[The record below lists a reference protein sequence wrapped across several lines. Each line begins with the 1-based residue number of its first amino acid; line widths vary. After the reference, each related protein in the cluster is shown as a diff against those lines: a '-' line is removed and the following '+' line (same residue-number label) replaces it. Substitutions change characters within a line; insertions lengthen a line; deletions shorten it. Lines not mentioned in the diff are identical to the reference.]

1 MASGLEQCLF
11 EAGSLVHRE
20 REEGGKKAM
29 RCIADRRDEP
39 RGIDLPLS
47 DADRLKLLTPQS
59 GRLRAVLD
67 TDTYNEI
74 DDQFAL
80 VQAILSPERIDL
92 QAIYAAPF
100 HNSRSDGPGHGME
113 LSYGEILELLSRL
126 GISPDGL
133 VHRGV
138 TEYVGREKAARP
150 AAAVDDLIARARA
163 GSTDDPLYVV
173 AIGAISNV
181 ASALLRAP
189 DIIDRTVVVW
199 LGGHS
204 LASANQVEFNL
215 KQDVGGAQVL
225 FDSGVPLVLVPCM
238 GVTSHLH
245 STVPEIERYIEPCGE
260 IGRFLAMRF
269 KAYSDNHLGWS
280 KEIWDMAAVAWI
292 LDPEW
297 APSVLVPTPILTDQM
312 TYSTDLSR
320 HPMRYVT
327 HVRRDPILRDFIG
340 KLENAANG

>member
-1 MASGLEQCLF
+1 M
-11 EAGSLVHRE
+11 
-20 REEGGKKAM
+20 
-29 RCIADRRDEP
+29 
-39 RGIDLPLS
+39 PLS
-47 DADRLKLLTPQS
+47 NADRLKLLTPRP

-74 DDQFAL
+74 DDQYAL
-80 VQAILSPERIDL
+80 VQALLSPERIDL

-100 HNSRSDGPGHGME
+100 HNSRSDNAGHGME
-113 LSYGEILELLSRL
+113 LSYGEILELLKRL
-126 GISPDGL
+126 DIAPDGF

-138 TEYVGREKAARP
+138 NDYVGPSKVAQP

-163 GSTDDPLYVV
+163 GSIDDPLYVI

-181 ASALLRAP
+181 ASALLKAP

-199 LGGHS
+199 LGGHA
-204 LASANQVEFNL
+204 LEWPHQVEFNL

-260 IGRFLAMRF
+260 IGKFLAMRF
-269 KAYSDNHLGWS
+269 KEYADDHLGWS
-280 KEIWDMAAVAWI
+280 KEIWDMAAVAWL
-292 LDPEW
+292 LDERW
-297 APSVLVPTPILTDQM
+297 TPSVLVPTPILTTEI
-312 TYSTDLSR
+312 TYSADRAR

-327 HVRRDPILRDFIG
+327 YVDRNPILRDFIV
-340 KLENAANG
+340 KLQAATAGGRL

>member
-1 MASGLEQCLF
+1 MS
-11 EAGSLVHRE
+11 
-20 REEGGKKAM
+20 
-29 RCIADRRDEP
+29 
-39 RGIDLPLS
+39 LS
-47 DADRLKLLTPQS
+47 DADRLKLLTPRP

-74 DDQFAL
+74 DDQYAL
-80 VQAILSPERIDL
+80 VQAVLSPERIDL

-100 HNSRSDGPGHGME
+100 HNSRSDNAGHGME
-113 LSYGEILELLSRL
+113 LSYGEILELLKRL
-126 GISPDGL
+126 DISPEGL

-138 TEYVGREKAARP
+138 GDYVGPGKIARS

-163 GSTDDPLYVV
+163 GSIDDPLYVI

-181 ASALLRAP
+181 ASALLKAP

-199 LGGHS
+199 LGGHA
-204 LASANQVEFNL
+204 LEWPHQVEFNL

-260 IGRFLAMRF
+260 IGKFLAMRF
-269 KAYSDNHLGWS
+269 KEYADDHLGWS
-280 KEIWDMAAVAWI
+280 KEIWDMAAVAWL
-292 LDPEW
+292 LDDRW
-297 APSVLVPTPILTDQM
+297 TPSVLAPTPILTTEI
-312 TYSTDLSR
+312 TYSADRAR
-320 HPMRYVT
+320 HLMRYVT
-327 HVRRDPILRDFIG
+327 YVDRNPILKDFVV
-340 KLENAANG
+340 KLQAATAGGRL